1 MKYTLNMP
9 DGLED
14 LVRNGDFG
22 ISFIHYDRNYKLVVI
37 MFYGNDKFI
46 DLAEEY
52 GYTEKNEVVD
62 FVIAIINAHILAD
75 YCSILLDKGYSEEK
89 INEKREEEF
98 NDMRQAEYD
107 VKRILYFE
115 KFHKDYQKHLI
126 EKNIEFFTPIPD
138 EEFPY
143 ITMISDVYNY
153 HMRKFYNEFTVILDR
168 LVTFVKYTS
177 ICVTNIV
184 KEGDTTVFYIDLP
197 KPTEDSIKYM
207 LLQYSLDIKTWFE
220 ETFLG
225 FKREMFVTRYGYRL
239 LDKTNFKVKAIVTS
253 LAEEDEEKRKEL
265 NEAYTTYLFTLAN
278 NTIGYKYY
286 KGEEE

>member
-1 MKYTLNMP
+1 MTQNAEMIYGQIYAAINTKFK
-9 DGLED
+9 ED
-14 LVRNGDFG
+14 IPSVDDIEAEAIKIKELFAPIYP
-22 ISFIHYDRNYKLVVI
+22 IS
-37 MFYGNDKFI
+37 
-46 DLAEEY
+46 
-52 GYTEKNEVVD
+52 
-62 FVIAIINAHILAD
+62 
-75 YCSILLDKGYSEEK
+75 
-89 INEKREEEF
+89 
-98 NDMRQAEYD
+98 
-107 VKRILYFE
+107 
-115 KFHKDYQKHLI
+115 
-126 EKNIEFFTPIPD
+126 D

-220 ETFLG
+220 ETFLR

-253 LAEEDEEKRKEL
+253 FSEEDEEKRKEL
-265 NEAYTTYLFTLAN
+265 NKAYTTYLFTLAN

>member
-220 ETFLG
+220 ETFLR